1 MSPPRRVSSIAD
13 RYDRSLQLARTRKLP
28 PDCPRPKPTSFWPPE
43 NVALLER
50 YRDWLLQGGASELVT
65 DNYSIPMAGHVLGLN
80 LKPHDQL
87 DLERDLDCALH
98 YIKAK
103 KLSTAWTNNCRNAL
117 VKFRMFLHLE
127 RGLGEENTE
136 ANIDISDR
144 AAGLPAWLVKHLEG
158 YLNVQRR
165 NWRPARVKA
174 NAQRFWSSHL
184 RVWRFLCERGRVCQ
198 FRDVKR
204 QHFMDYVNQRLDAGY
219 AVSGINNDIR
229 TFRSFLRYLQDQ
241 GIEVPQSLLRIP
253 DLKAPDP
260 LPKFLTDGQMKRLRD
275 DFEKRAL
282 TADKFSHLRDRLLDR
297 AAFYLLWQGGMRL
310 GEVEE
315 LRLEDLDLSGRRLTI
330 RNSKGLKDRV
340 VFLTDA
346 AVLALRE
353 YLTVRGE
360 GYGDHVF
367 LYRNRPVKR
376 SLIHSRIKAA
386 GERAGVKVY
395 PHRLRHTCATQLLNA
410 GCRVTSIQRF
420 LGHKRLNTTMTYAR
434 AHDQTVADD
443 YYTAMATVEK
453 SLEFLGDQ
461 GGEST
466 LPLNGDER
474 TRILAFVDRLS
485 SPDLGYME
493 RLAVVTQIRRVL
505 TGEEV
510 NKIEVEQLSSACFQC
525 SQHETRATSRV

>member
-13 RYDRSLQLARTRKLP
+13 RYDRSLQLARSRKLP

-65 DNYSIPMAGHVLGLN
+65 ENYSVPMAGHVLGLN
-80 LKPHDQL
+80 LKPHDLL

-103 KLSTAWTNNCRNAL
+103 KLSAAWTNNCRNAL
-117 VKFRMFLHLE
+117 VKFRMFLRLE
-127 RGLGEENTE
+127 RGLGEENAK

-144 AAGLPAWLVKHLEG
+144 TAGLPSWLVKYLQG
-158 YLNVQRR
+158 YLTVQRC
-165 NWRPARVKA
+165 NWRPARVKE
-174 NAQRFWSSHL
+174 NTQRFWSNHL
-184 RVWRFLCERGRVCQ
+184 RVWRFLCERGSVSQ

-204 QHFMDYVNQRLDAGY
+204 QIFMDYVNHRLEAGY

-229 TFRSFLRYLQDQ
+229 TFRSFLRHLQDQ

-260 LPKFLTDGQMKRLRD
+260 LPKFLTDEQVKQLRD
-275 DFEKRAL
+275 DFEMRVFNAG
-282 TADKFSHLRDRLLDR
+282 KFSHRRDRLLDR

-340 VFLTDA
+340 VFLTEA
-346 AVLALRE
+346 AVLAITE

-376 SLIHSRIKAA
+376 SLIHSRIKSA
-386 GERAGVKVY
+386 GERVGVKLY

-420 LGHKRLNTTMTYAR
+420 LGHKRLNTTMSYAR

-443 YYTAMATVEK
+443 YYTAMATIEER
-453 SLEFLGDQ
+453 LDFLGDQ
-461 GGEST
+461 RDEST

-474 TRILAFVDRLS
+474 ARILAFVDNLTK
-485 SPDLGYME
+485 PDLGFIE
-493 RLAVVTQIRRVL
+493 RVDVVTQIKRVL
-505 TGEEV
+505 AGEEFNKV
-510 NKIEVEQLSSACFQC
+510 NVERLPREYFTR
-525 SQHETRATSRV
+525 SQHEARSLSSI